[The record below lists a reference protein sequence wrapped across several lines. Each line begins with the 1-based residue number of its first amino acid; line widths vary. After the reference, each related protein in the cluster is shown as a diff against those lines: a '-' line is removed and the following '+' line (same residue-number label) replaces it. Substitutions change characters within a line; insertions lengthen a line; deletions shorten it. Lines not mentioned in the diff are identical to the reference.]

1 LLILNVTNGESI
13 IRRDVMRYRVSFLSP
28 DGERDFFYAD
38 DSNLLDVVAHIR
50 SIEGSDL
57 RVEKL

>member
-1 LLILNVTNGESI
+1 
-13 IRRDVMRYRVSFLSP
+13 MKYRVSFLSP

-38 DSNLLDVVAHIR
+38 DGNLLSVIAHIQG
-50 SIEGSDL
+50 IEGTGL